1 MVSVPGFVCQYVHTH
16 GMHNFIMDSLKK
28 ASLIRCRLS
37 KVLKEEEA
45 QALWILAGREFQV
58 RYKDLDENCALHSL
72 GTRKKPVW

>member
-1 MVSVPGFVCQYVHTH
+1 MVSVPGCMCQYAHTH
-16 GMHNFIMDSLKK
+16 GMQDFIMDSLRK
-28 ASLIRCRLS
+28 ASLIRRHLS

-72 GTRKKPVW
+72 GTRKKPVS